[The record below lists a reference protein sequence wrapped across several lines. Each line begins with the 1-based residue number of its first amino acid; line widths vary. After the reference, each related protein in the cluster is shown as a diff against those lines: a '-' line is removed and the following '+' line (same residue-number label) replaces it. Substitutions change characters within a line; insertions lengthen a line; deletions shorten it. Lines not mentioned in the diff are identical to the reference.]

1 MRRTVGWSARF
12 ASILALALAFAG
24 ASFAQTSST
33 TATRK
38 FEVISV
44 DGNELVFRDERGTHQ
59 ITVPDGFRF
68 TVDGKQLA
76 ISDLKRGMKGTAVVT
91 TTTTVTPVTLTEI
104 KKGVVVGVGP
114 DSLTV
119 KDEADGVRK
128 RFTQAQLN
136 ARGIKLVT
144 EDGRVTYAADVK
156 QGDAI
161 TAIIVSQASAGGG
174 DGTGGAGDA
183 GSGQPRRQPRRAS
196 RRRGPARPRPGHIAM
211 ASVPATD
218 GRTGDGDGDGPRLGA
233 GRVDRARYDGL
244 GDHHPDHRRGAVL
257 LLAPAQVAAVT
268 ARPTRHFEITRVAR
282 IRNAGGNV
290 RPISR
295 AARSPWRPGSRKR
308 G

>member
-1 MRRTVGWSARF
+1 MRRTLGWSARF
-12 ASILALALAFAG
+12 ASILALTLAFTG

-33 TATRK
+33 TTTRQ

-44 DGNELVFRDERGTHQ
+44 DGNELVFRDERGTNQ

-119 KDEADGVRK
+119 KDEGDGVRK

-144 EDGRVTYAADVK
+144 EDGRVTYAADAK

-161 TAIIVSQASAGGG
+161 TAIIVSQAPPVVVTEQEVQATLAQANPTATAKSE
-174 DGTGGAGDA
+174 
-183 GSGQPRRQPRRAS
+183 
-196 RRRGPARPRPGHIAM
+196 PAATTAPATSPM
-211 ASVPATD
+211 ASVPAPTAAPAMA
-218 GRTGDGDGDGPRLGA
+218 TATAPA
-233 GRVDRARYDGL
+233 SAPAASTGL
-244 GDHHPDHRRGAVL
+244 GTMGWVIIILIIAVALYFFSRR
-257 LLAPAQVAAVT
+257 
-268 ARPTRHFEITRVAR
+268 RK
-282 IRNAGGNV
+282 
-290 RPISR
+290 
-295 AARSPWRPGSRKR
+295 SPQ
-308 G
+308 